1 MNTMRLRIAFSM
13 LMMLP
18 LSAESSEQLRVENEG
33 TVSVNTLMGNMCW
46 TGSVT
51 LKHRGRIIDVEG
63 RATLFSGPSVRRD
76 MSQGMSAQKATFKVK
91 NEWISLVALG
101 DVTITGRCG
110 KTAKAKHLVCI
121 ADGDQILAD
130 GLPLNIDKK

>member
-1 MNTMRLRIAFSM
+1 MNTMRLGIALSI

-18 LSAESSEQLRVENEG
+18 ISAASSEQLQVENEG
-33 TVSVNTLMGNMCW
+33 TVSLNTLMGSVCW

-51 LKHRGRIIDVEG
+51 LRHRGRIIDVEG
-63 RATLFSGPSVRRD
+63 RATLFSGPSIRRD
-76 MSQGMSAQKATFKVK
+76 MSQAMSAQTATFEVK

-101 DVTITGRCG
+101 DVTITGRSG
-110 KTAKAKHLVCI
+110 KTVKAKHLVCV